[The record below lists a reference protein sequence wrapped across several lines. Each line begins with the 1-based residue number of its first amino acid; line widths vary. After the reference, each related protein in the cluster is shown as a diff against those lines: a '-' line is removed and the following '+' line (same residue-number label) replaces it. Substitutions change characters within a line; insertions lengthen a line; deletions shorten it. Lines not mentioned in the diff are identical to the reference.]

1 MPKVSR
7 RKFVSSAALA
17 AGGFA
22 LGFVAS
28 DLIPTQQLPPPE
40 SIPTTPAE
48 ALSKLLEG
56 NQRFV
61 QGTLIH
67 PNLSIERRAEVS
79 QGQFPWAV
87 ILGCIDSRVPPEIVF
102 DQGLGDMFVART
114 AGQVIDNAV
123 MGSIEFAVEEGAK
136 LIMVLGHQSCGAV
149 KATVQTIQNNGH
161 PEGEI
166 AALVDAIKPAFAIA
180 ETEQGDLVENMVRAN
195 VKLEVGTLHGSGR
208 TSHAID
214 QGAAELVGARY
225 DLESGAVSVIV

>member
-1 MPKVSR
+1 MPTVSR
-7 RKFVSSAALA
+7 RKFVSSVALA
-17 AGGFA
+17 AGGFV
-22 LGFVAS
+22 LGYVTS
-28 DLIPTQQLPPPE
+28 DIVPNQQVPPLE
-40 SIPTTPAE
+40 STPSTPSE

-67 PNLSIERRAEVS
+67 PNLSAERRAEVS

-87 ILGCIDSRVPPEIVF
+87 ILGCVDSRVPPEIVF
-102 DQGLGDMFVART
+102 DQGLGDMFVVRT

-149 KATVQTIQNNGH
+149 KATIQTIQSNGH

-166 AALVDAIKPAFAIA
+166 AALVDAIKPAFAVA
-180 ETEQGDLVENMVRAN
+180 ETQPGDIVENTVRAN
-195 VKLEVGTLHGSGR
+195 VKLEVGILHGSEIV
-208 TSHAID
+208 SHAMD
-214 QGAAELVGARY
+214 QGTVELVGARY
-225 DLESGAVSVIV
+225 DLGTGAVTVIA